1 MIDMIN
7 CIVID
12 DEPLALENL
21 AGKIAKIPDLKLL
34 EAFES
39 AWDALPLINA
49 GKIDLVFC
57 DIQMPDISGV
67 SFLKSLTRPPLFIF
81 VTGNPNHAIESY
93 ELNVVDYILK
103 PFGTDRLYKSVNRAR
118 AFLESQKTNLPHRD
132 FFIIKDRSKNIIM
145 PYNEIIYLKSDREY
159 VTVATIEEKYL
170 MYKRLSEIE
179 ESLSSARQFLRVQKS
194 YIVNLDFAKTVDG
207 SYIKMKGSI
216 EDIPIGGQYKA
227 ELYKRLGIIGGRPY
241 DC

>member
-1 MIDMIN
+1 MIN
-7 CIVID
+7 CIAID
-12 DEPLALENL
+12 DEPVTLESMKRQI
-21 AGKIAKIPDLKLL
+21 GKIPDLKFLG
-34 EAFES
+34 AFES
-39 AWDALPLINA
+39 AWDAIHLINT

-67 SFLKSLTRPPLFIF
+67 SFLKSLTKPPLFIF

-93 ELNVVDYILK
+93 ELNVVDYIMK
-103 PFGTDRLYKSVNRAR
+103 PFGPDRLYKSVNRAR

-132 FFIIKDRSKNIIM
+132 FFIIKDRSTNIIM
-145 PYNEIIYLKSDREY
+145 PYDEIFYIKSDREY
-159 VTVATIEEKYL
+159 VRVSTIEKDYL

-179 ESLSSARQFLRVQKS
+179 ESLSSTRQFLRVQKS

-227 ELYKRLGIIGGRPY
+227 ELYKRLGISVG
-241 DC
+241 D

>member
-12 DEPLALENL
+12 DEPVALESMERQI
-21 AGKIAKIPDLKLL
+21 GKIPDLEFLG
-34 EAFES
+34 AFES
-39 AWDALPLINA
+39 AWDAIPLINA

-81 VTGNPNHAIESY
+81 VTGNPNHAIESF

-103 PFGTDRLYKSVNRAR
+103 PFEMDRLLKSVNKAR
-118 AFLESQKTNLPHRD
+118 AFLESQKTSLPDRD
-132 FFIIKDRSKNIIM
+132 FLIIKDRSMNIIM
-145 PYNEIIYLKSDREY
+145 PHKEIFFVKSDRDY
-159 VTVATIEEKYL
+159 VKVSTLEKDYL
-170 MYKRLSEIE
+170 MYKRLSDIE

-194 YIVNLDFAKTVDG
+194 YIVNLDFAKTVSG
-207 SYIKMKGSI
+207 NYIKMKGSI

-227 ELYKRLGIIGGRPY
+227 ELYKRLGIIDG
-241 DC
+241 D

>member
-1 MIDMIN
+1 MIN
-7 CIVID
+7 CIAID
-12 DEPLALENL
+12 DEPVALESMERQI
-21 AGKIAKIPDLKLL
+21 GKIPDLKFLG
-34 EAFES
+34 AFES
-39 AWDALPLINA
+39 AWDAIPLINA

-57 DIQMPDISGV
+57 DIQMPDINGV
-67 SFLKSLTRPPLFIF
+67 SFLKSLTKPPLFIF

-132 FFIIKDRSKNIIM
+132 FFIIKDRSTNVIM
-145 PYNEIIYLKSDREY
+145 PYNEIFYVKSDREY
-159 VTVATIEEKYL
+159 VTVCTTEKNYL

-207 SYIKMKGSI
+207 SYIKMKGNI

-227 ELYKRLGIIGGRPY
+227 ELYKRLGISDG
-241 DC
+241 D

>member
-1 MIDMIN
+1 MIN
-7 CIVID
+7 CIAID
-12 DEPLALENL
+12 DEPVALKSMERQI
-21 AGKIAKIPDLKLL
+21 GKIPDLKFLG
-34 EAFES
+34 AFES

-67 SFLKSLTRPPLFIF
+67 SFLKSLTKPPLFIF

-103 PFGTDRLYKSVNRAR
+103 PFGSDRLYKSVDRAR
-118 AFLESQKTNLPHRD
+118 AFLESQKTNFPHRD
-132 FFIIKDRSKNIIM
+132 FFIIKDRSTNIIM
-145 PYNEIIYLKSDREY
+145 PYNEIFYIKSDREY
-159 VTVATIEEKYL
+159 VTVATIEKNYL

-179 ESLSSARQFLRVQKS
+179 ESLSSTRQFLRVQKS

-207 SYIKMKGSI
+207 SHIKMKGNI
-216 EDIPIGGQYKA
+216 EDIPIGGQYKV
-227 ELYKRLGIIGGRPY
+227 ELYKRLGISDG
-241 DC
+241 D